1 MRWKGDHN
9 MTGRPDVA
17 SIFRPGR
24 IGSMTLRN
32 RMVLPAMG
40 TNLGTEGGYV
50 TDRLKNYHRAR
61 AKGGVGLS
69 IVELVCVDPPKGKV
83 SPRQLCIDDDR
94 FIPGLRELARVI
106 RQEDA
111 RAAIQL
117 HHTGAATKSSI
128 IGSQPVAPSP
138 IQRAPIFD
146 VPREL
151 TVEEIRYL
159 VSRFATAA
167 RRAKEAEFD
176 GVEIHAAHSYLL
188 QQFLS
193 RTFNHRQD
201 EYGGSLENRARFLLE
216 IIRAIRS
223 SVGKDYPLWCRING
237 EEIGGGITIDETKQ
251 VARMAEEAGVDAI
264 NVSGAPSV
272 RSSFSPRGWGLPL
285 AQEIKKV
292 VNVPVIAVGR
302 LTVELGGE
310 ALNHGKADF
319 IALGRPLIADPG
331 LPLKVATHQEEDVR
345 PCIECNLCIEEF
357 AMAGKELECSVNSAV
372 GREAEYQ
379 IEPTDKPKKVLV
391 VGGGPA
397 GMEAARAAALRGHRV
412 MLYEREDRLGGQLL
426 LAAEP
431 PYKSDLA
438 ILTDYLVRQVRK
450 VGVEIELTKE
460 VEAALVADI
469 KPDVLIL
476 AAGVLPLIPQIPGID
491 RDCVVTA
498 EEVLSHKVKVGRTV
512 IILGG
517 GIVGCETALLLADQG
532 KRVTI
537 VEMLPAMAT
546 KIVPSI
552 REALLG
558 TLSGKGVVMLT
569 NIRVEEITSSSM
581 VITDA
586 DGKPQMIDADNIVL
600 AAGAVSNN
608 QLAEKLRGKVQELY
622 VIGDAMEPRR
632 IKEAISEG
640 YHVGRRI

>member
-1 MRWKGDHN
+1 
-9 MTGRPDVA
+9 MTGRSDVTT
-17 SIFRPGR
+17 IFKPGR

-32 RMVLPAMG
+32 RLVLPAMG
-40 TNLGTEGGYV
+40 TNLGTEEGYV
-50 TDRLKNYHRAR
+50 TDRLINYHRVR

-69 IVELVCVDPPKGKV
+69 ITELVCVDPPKGKV
-83 SPRQLCIDDDR
+83 SSRQLCIDDDR
-94 FIPGLRELARVI
+94 FILGLRELARAI
-106 RQEDA
+106 QQGGA

-117 HHTGAATKSSI
+117 HHTGAATRADI
-128 IGSQPVAPSP
+128 IGTQPVAPSP
-138 IQRAPIFD
+138 IRRAPVFD

-176 GVEIHAAHSYLL
+176 GIEIHAAHSYLL

-201 EYGGSLENRARFLLE
+201 EYGGCLENRARFLLE

-223 SVGKDYPLWCRING
+223 SVGRDYPLWCRING
-237 EEIGGGITIDETKQ
+237 EEIGGGITIEEAKE

-272 RSSFSPRGWGLPL
+272 RPPFAPRGWALPL

-292 VNVPVIAVGR
+292 VNVPVIVVGR
-302 LTVELGGE
+302 LTMELGEE
-310 ALNHGKADF
+310 ALRQGKADF
-319 IALGRPLIADPG
+319 IALGRPLIVDPD
-331 LPLKVATHQEEDVR
+331 LPTKVATHQEEDVR
-345 PCIECNLCIEEF
+345 PCIECNLCLEEY
-357 AMAGKELECSVNSAV
+357 AMAGRETECSVNSAV
-372 GREAEYQ
+372 GREAEYR

-397 GMEAARAAALRGHRV
+397 GMEAARVAALRGHQV
-412 MLYEREDRLGGQLL
+412 MLYERENRLGGQLS

-438 ILTDYLVRQVRK
+438 IFTDYQARQVRK
-450 VGVEIELTKE
+450 AGVKIELKKG
-460 VEAALVADI
+460 VDAALFSDL
-469 KPDVLIL
+469 KPEVVIL
-476 AAGVLPLIPQIPGID
+476 ATGILPLIPQIPGINKD
-491 RDCVVTA
+491 NVVTA
-498 EEVLSHKVKVGRTV
+498 EDVLSHKVKMGRRV

-532 KRVTI
+532 KEVTV

-546 KIVPSI
+546 KMVPSI

-558 TLSGKGVVMLT
+558 TLSSKGVLMLT
-569 NIRVEEITSSSM
+569 GIRVEEITSSGM
-581 VITDA
+581 IFRDA
-586 DGKPQMIDADNIVL
+586 EGKPQVIEADNIVL

-608 QLAEKLRGKVQELY
+608 QLAEELRGKAEFY
-622 VIGDAMEPRR
+622 VIGDALEPRR

-640 YHVGRRI
+640 YHVGRKI